1 MAMPQCSKATGTLV
15 PHAWIC
21 TSAGWSRNS
30 DSAVR
35 ARVNCAP
42 ASSMCSLAHAHNAA
56 DMRDSDTDEESEE
69 TAVDEDGDV
78 DAAVDASAAA
88 DALALV
94 EALSA
99 KAVDN
104 ADVEDGAGLTVS
116 VAAGTLAVK
125 HRRLARGSR

>member
-1 MAMPQCSKATGTLV
+1 
-15 PHAWIC
+15 
-21 TSAGWSRNS
+21 
-30 DSAVR
+30 
-35 ARVNCAP
+35 
-42 ASSMCSLAHAHNAA
+42 MCSLAHAHNAA
-56 DMRDSDTDEESEE
+56 DTRDSDTDEESEE
-69 TAVDEDGDV
+69 TVVDEDGDV

-88 DALALV
+88 DALV
-94 EALSA
+94 EALST